1 MNWYKLS
8 QQINSI
14 SEKWKQQGVDVS
26 LYESDDKIYLQ
37 NIIFPKDARKQGVGT
52 AVMED
57 LVNYAD
63 QVGKRIELT
72 VGLKDKYHGT
82 TSRGR
87 LVKFYK
93 RFGFVENKGRNKDY
107 TTRESMYREPIVRNE
122 SIDKPL
128 DFQNIHID
136 FHNEQHDYILA
147 AIDINMPPIS
157 DYNGTPVG
165 IIEYSIFQDEIYIN
179 NMLVK
184 PERRREGIATQMMNK
199 LKEFNSGLK
208 INWGMTT
215 PEGNKFQQNYEK
227 IMN

>member
-37 NIIFPKDARKQGVGT
+37 NIIVPKDARKQGVGT